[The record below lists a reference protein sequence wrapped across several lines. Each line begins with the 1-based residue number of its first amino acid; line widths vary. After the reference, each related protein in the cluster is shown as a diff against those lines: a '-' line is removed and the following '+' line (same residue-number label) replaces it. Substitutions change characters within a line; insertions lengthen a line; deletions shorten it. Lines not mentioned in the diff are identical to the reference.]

1 MSWVPEG
8 LGSHHVYQELGAH
21 TSRWQVVAASLGHN
35 GHVFTRNCVK
45 MIYLGVDLSPGFLDS
60 MADSSMETSQG
71 VLSGRG
77 GSMVEVNVL
86 LSREALA

>member
-1 MSWVPEG
+1 
-8 LGSHHVYQELGAH
+8 
-21 TSRWQVVAASLGHN
+21 
-35 GHVFTRNCVK
+35 
-45 MIYLGVDLSPGFLDS
+45 MIYLGVGLSPRFVDS
-60 MADSSMETSQG
+60 MEDTSMAISQG